1 MKTNYTNGT
10 RTPEVI
16 HSELLKTCRLVAI
29 KEDDYGFIHH
39 YFYNEDLTPLIM
51 EVTIKDDKA
60 IATRQLS
67 EEAARVIVP
76 DFKGSSKEPND
87 NFIFGG
93 F

>member
-16 HSELLKTCRLVAI
+16 RNELCKTCRLVAI
-29 KEDDYGFIHH
+29 KEDEYGFIHH
-39 YFYNEDLTPLIM
+39 YYYNKDLTPLIM

-67 EEAARVIVP
+67 KEAARLIMP
-76 DFKGSSKEPND
+76 DIFKDPAD
-87 NFIFGG
+87 NFTFGG